1 MCFMAEIPCRHTKSV
16 LEKPLKWLHLLWKVS
31 ALACALEELLV
42 DQDRAYQ
49 MADANQEYVLGKLDN
64 KVVHTQLA
72 NLYLR
77 LLDDDAEQ
85 NT

>member
-1 MCFMAEIPCRHTKSV
+1 
-16 LEKPLKWLHLLWKVS
+16 
-31 ALACALEELLV
+31 
-42 DQDRAYQ
+42 